1 MRTLC
6 RLLKVSKSSYYQF
19 IASQASQKNCDN
31 KELVSHIKEIQSHN
45 YHSYGYRR
53 VQAKLKQNGLNCSKR
68 RLQKLMKV
76 HQLSPKHKKKF
87 TITTNS
93 QHNRTIKPN
102 ILGRQFKVNS
112 PNTHWVSDLTYV
124 KTNTGWAYLAV
135 IIDLYSRAVVGWSI
149 DRQMPTSLILQ
160 ALNAALGERN
170 PQEGLMFHSDRGIQY
185 ASDIFQKAL
194 HDHGVKSSMSRKGN
208 CWDNAVAESFFK
220 TIKSEL
226 SLEKNNLC
234 FEKTKVNISKYI
246 DEFYNHSR
254 LHSHTGYKP
263 PFLFE
268 KEAWLPG

>member
-1 MRTLC
+1 VQVLC
-6 RLLKVSKSSYYQF
+6 RLLNIPKSSYYQF
-19 IASQASQKNCDN
+19 IANAGRKECGD
-31 KELVSHIKEIQSHN
+31 KELVSQIKEIQSHN

-53 VQAKLKQNGLNCSKR
+53 VQEKLKQSGLNCSKR
-68 RLQKLMKV
+68 RLQKTMKKY
-76 HQLSPKHKKKF
+76 QLNPKYKKKCR
-87 TITTNS
+87 ITTNS
-93 QHNRTIKPN
+93 QHNRTIKGN
-102 ILGRQFKVNS
+102 KLDRQFKVNS

-160 ALNAALGERN
+160 ALNTALGDRN
-170 PQEGLMFHSDRGIQY
+170 PKEGLIFHSDRGIQY

-194 HDHGVKSSMSRKGN
+194 HDHGVESSMSRKGN

-226 SLEKNNLC
+226 SLERNNLC
-234 FEKTKVNISKYI
+234 FDKTKANISKYI

-254 LHSHTGYKP
+254 LHSYTGYKP